1 MDLKSLHQE
10 ILPQYLNKIKR
21 IINSSSFILGEE
33 VELFE
38 KEFAA
43 YCNANYAV
51 GVNSGTDALFLG
63 LLSLGI
69 GKDNEVIVPAF
80 TYIASALAIT
90 YTGAKPKF
98 VDIEESSYNIDV
110 AKIKKAISK
119 KTKAIMPVH
128 LYGQPANMPQILKL
142 ADKYGL
148 KVIEDSAQAHGADW
162 KDEKGVWHR
171 AGSSS
176 DIGCFSFYPSK
187 NLGACGDGGIV
198 VTNNKKLYK
207 KLLMLRDYGRTS
219 RYDHRTIGYN
229 SRLDTLQAAVLRL
242 KLKKLDEANS
252 MRKYNASIYNSL
264 LNGSPGIKLPIVSDF
279 ARHIYHVYAIRVGN
293 RNNLIKML
301 KKKNITS
308 LIHYPIPLHLQKAYS
323 FLGHKKGDFP
333 VSERV
338 AKEVLS
344 LPMYPHL
351 KKREIEYVA
360 KTLRGIYER

>member
-1 MDLKSLHQE
+1 MDLKSLHRD
-10 ILPQYLNKIKR
+10 ILPEYLKKVKNIFDS
-21 IINSSSFILGEE
+21 NDFILGEE
-33 VELFE
+33 VKQFE
-38 KEFAA
+38 SEFAV
-43 YCNANYAV
+43 YCNVRYAV

-69 GKDNEVIVPAF
+69 GKNDEVIVPAF

-110 AKIKKAISK
+110 DSLNKAISK

-128 LYGQPANMPQILKL
+128 LYGQPANMPQILKI

-162 KDEKGVWHR
+162 KDSKGNWHK

-176 DIGCFSFYPSK
+176 DVGCFSFYPSK

-198 VTNNKKLYK
+198 VTNSKKLYK
-207 KLLMLRDYGRTS
+207 RLLMLRDYGRTS

-242 KLKKLDEANS
+242 KLKKLDRANS

-264 LNGSPGIKLPIVSDF
+264 LNGCPGIKLPIVSDF
-279 ARHIYHVYAIRVGN
+279 ARHIYHVYAIRIKN
-293 RNNLIKML
+293 RNNLIKLL
-301 KKKNITS
+301 KKRKITA
-308 LIHYPIPLHLQKAYS
+308 LIHYPIPLHLQKAYK
-323 FLGHKKGDFP
+323 FLGYKKGDFP

-360 KTLRGIYER
+360 SCLRKIYER